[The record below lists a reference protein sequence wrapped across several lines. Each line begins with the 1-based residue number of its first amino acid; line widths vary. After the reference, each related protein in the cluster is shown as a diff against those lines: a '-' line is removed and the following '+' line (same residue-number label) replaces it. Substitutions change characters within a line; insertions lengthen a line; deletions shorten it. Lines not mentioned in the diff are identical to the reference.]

1 MVKRRRVNVNFTE
14 QDHAMLATLS
24 EQAGQSY
31 PQLLHD
37 ALVLYRWWR
46 EHRRQGSRILV
57 ETAAGERREV
67 LISL

>member
-1 MVKRRRVNVNFTE
+1 MVKRRRVNVSFTE
-14 QDHAMLATLS
+14 GDFTMLTDMS
-24 EQAGQSY
+24 SQAGQSY

-67 LISL
+67 LIGL